1 MKYFLLNKQ
10 EIKDNIWTNPILVKT
25 KCLSKIKKLKS
36 LRKKLDQLQK
46 QVIKDLYDNN
56 SGLNSEIIESFLTL
70 ENNTELNSKEF
81 NSLKVMCLLDTQEQR
96 MRVCN
101 KTEVLKGKLYEN
113 KLSRNKKPRCLH
125 PQTRK
130 RTIRQ
135 DGKSRLYPAKGQSY
149 NFSLRTYK

>member
-70 ENNTELNSKEF
+70 ENNIELTSKEF

-113 KLSRNKKPRCLH
+113 S
-125 PQTRK
+125 
-130 RTIRQ
+130 I
-135 DGKSRLYPAKGQSY
+135 KG
-149 NFSLRTYK
+149 